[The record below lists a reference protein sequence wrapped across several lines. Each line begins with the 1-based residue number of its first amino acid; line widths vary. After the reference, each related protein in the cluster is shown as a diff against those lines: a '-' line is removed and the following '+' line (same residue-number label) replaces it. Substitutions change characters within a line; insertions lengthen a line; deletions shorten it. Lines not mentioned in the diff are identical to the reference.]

1 MPSPRRQGRELALQL
16 LYQIEISGEP
26 EAMARFWERKPAS
39 KRVRSLAE
47 SLVQGTL
54 AHRSEIDGRITAE
67 LEQWK
72 LGRLPVVV
80 RNLLRMA
87 VFEMVIEEDVPY
99 QVVIDEAV
107 DLARDFVDAESSR
120 FVNSVLEKCR
130 LAGRQ
135 TTAAAVGPSGQG

>member
-26 EAMARFWERKPAS
+26 EAISLFWERKPAS

-47 SLVQGTL
+47 SLVKGTL
-54 AHRSEIDGRITAE
+54 AHRSEIDGLITAE

-87 VFEMVIEEDVPY
+87 VFEMVIQEDVPY
-99 QVVIDEAV
+99 QVVMDEAV
-107 DLARDFVDAESSR
+107 DMARDFVDVESSR

-130 LAGRQ
+130 LTGRQ
-135 TTAAAVGPSGQG
+135 ATAAGAGPAGQG